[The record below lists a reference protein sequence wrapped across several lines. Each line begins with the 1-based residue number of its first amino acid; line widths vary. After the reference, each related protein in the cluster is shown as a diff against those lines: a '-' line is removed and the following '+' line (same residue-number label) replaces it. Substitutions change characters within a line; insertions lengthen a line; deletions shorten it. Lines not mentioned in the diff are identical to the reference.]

1 MTSGLGADSRFLA
14 LRTAGSPHAG
24 PMHLG
29 TGTCAGGTIGQG
41 AQRTVPAGQLGAGG
55 AVSLFSTHLRRT
67 RNVFYF
73 LIKNKSSKGS
83 LKEVVL
89 LKNQNHFV
97 FRSRL
102 PILHHMFAKTPHGS
116 IRMSQQCRRAGW
128 GCGPGSLRG
137 PHPGWGG
144 GAGDRGSQPQAA
156 TQGTGRPPA
165 PTLVWV
171 PCDDQRS
178 PPCVLLGGA
187 LGRPWFPHVTENEHN
202 FKRAKQAGFLK

>member
-1 MTSGLGADSRFLA
+1 MAGMTSGLGADSRFLA
-14 LRTAGSPHAG
+14 LRTARSPHAG

-29 TGTCAGGTIGQG
+29 TGTCAGGMTGQG

-116 IRMSQQCRRAGW
+116 IRMSQQCRQGRA
-128 GCGPGSLRG
+128 
-137 PHPGWGG
+137 G
-144 GAGDRGSQPQAA
+144 GAGPAPSAA
-156 TQGTGRPPA
+156 HTRAGGVGQGTGEASLRQPPKA
-165 PTLVWV
+165 
-171 PCDDQRS
+171 QA
-178 PPCVLLGGA
+178 A
-187 LGRPWFPHVTENEHN
+187 LQHR
-202 FKRAKQAGFLK
+202 L